1 MHPAG
6 RVSAAA
12 SRWVLVAMA
21 TVCWWAWRLTPARA
35 DGGAQAPMALTWIEL
50 TDTRGISVWNYELSM
65 DRGGITDPD
74 KLIWSF
80 LIDISWGFY
89 RMCVVAAIWFID
101 WVIGFAWLPIVT
113 TPLLTLS
120 DSLQTVVD
128 QFGVK
133 PLFAT
138 AAAAIAA
145 TWMARGKWAL
155 GIFELFTSLVIAALA
170 VGIFANPVDK
180 VAGDDGLIISTRDTG
195 LQLAAGLAN
204 GGDTSGDATELREQI
219 TGTLVDTFLR
229 LPTEMINF
237 GTVVDG
243 GGCEA
248 TYDNVLRSGPYGG
261 EDDIRDAMS
270 DCDQA
275 LGAVPSNPGPG
286 QLLSTFV
293 IGPAAAFLMIFA
305 LVLAGALL
313 LAAVYA
319 LYQAL
324 RGIVTVVLAI
334 LPGGARGTLF
344 QTLAELATALATVV
358 FAVVFLTGYMLFL
371 RGIFT
376 GSSDGSFG
384 IMATFFL
391 VDVMIVV
398 GIVMFWKG
406 RKKLRRGADRL
417 AAAMAKRP
425 GTGPTAL
432 PSRKQFS
439 PTDLYYKS
447 RMATGAGRLAV
458 GGASAV
464 GRGIGGAAGAAGGLA
479 GKLGAAVSGWRAGT
493 AGTPG
498 SPGTSTP
505 RQLAIGASR
514 LSDQDAGPGAGPAG
528 SPSGG
533 PAGSPGDALAGS
545 PGGAAAAVR
554 QRVTSTRLA
563 QSAGG
568 RLLAWGTR
576 AAAAYVTG
584 GASSAVLAGVQVAG
598 AAHRMLPPSPRRA
611 ALDGHLARKA
621 LPAGPSGTQPATTPT
636 SGAPAPS
643 GGRGSSRATP
653 QPTSRPQ
660 GATTVP
666 AEGGARPSAA
676 RRPNRAD
683 ASAGTS
689 PSSPTPAAPSSPPTQ
704 TPRGGAV
711 TPAIAG
717 EVLDSASTRPAR
729 SSSNGG
735 TNHPARLRAELA
747 GRRAASMRPRPAPDA
762 GR

>member
-1 MHPAG
+1 M
-6 RVSAAA
+6 
-12 SRWVLVAMA
+12 VLA

-35 DGGAQAPMALTWIEL
+35 DGGAQAPIALTWIEL
-50 TDTRGISVWNYELSM
+50 NDTRGISVWNYELSL
-65 DRGGITDPD
+65 DRGGITSPD

-80 LIDISWGFY
+80 FIDISWGIY
-89 RMCVVAAIWFID
+89 RLCVVIAVWFID
-101 WVIGFAWLPIVT
+101 WVLGFAWLPIVT

-120 DSLQTVVD
+120 DALQTVVD
-128 QFGVK
+128 QFGVQ

-138 AAAAIAA
+138 AAAALAA

-155 GIFELFTSLVIAALA
+155 GIFELFTSLIIAALA
-170 VGIFANPVDK
+170 VGLFANPVDK
-180 VAGDDGLIISTRDTG
+180 VAGDDGLLISTRDTG

-204 GGDTSGDATELREQI
+204 NGDTSGDSTELREQI
-219 TGTLVDTFLR
+219 TGTLIDTFLR

-248 TYDNVLRSGPYGG
+248 TYDDVLRKGPYGTD
-261 EDDIRDAMS
+261 DDIRDAMS
-270 DCDQA
+270 DCDLR
-275 LGAVPSNPGPG
+275 LGAAAENPGPG

-334 LPGGARGTLF
+334 LPGGARGTLW

-358 FAVVFLTGYMLFL
+358 FTVVFLTGYMLFL
-371 RGIFT
+371 QGIFT

-398 GIVMFWKG
+398 GIIMFWKG

-432 PSRKQFS
+432 PSRKQFN

-447 RMATGAGRLAV
+447 RMAIGAGRLAV
-458 GGASAV
+458 GGASAM

-479 GKLGAAVSGWRAGT
+479 GKLGAAVSGWRART
-493 AGTPG
+493 HQDAAGA
-498 SPGTSTP
+498 SSP

-514 LSDQDAGPGAGPAG
+514 SSDQDFGPGSAPT
-528 SPSGG
+528 
-533 PAGSPGDALAGS
+533 GSPGGGPTGS
-545 PGGAAAAVR
+545 PGGAPTTLPGGAAAAVR
-554 QRVTSTRLA
+554 QRVSGARLA

-568 RLLAWGTR
+568 RLMAWGAR
-576 AAAAYVTG
+576 AAAAYMTG
-584 GASSAVLAGVQVAG
+584 GTSSAVLAGVQVAG
-598 AAHRMLPPSPRRA
+598 AAHRMLPPSPRRT
-611 ALDGHLARKA
+611 ALDGRLVRKA
-621 LPAGPSGTQPATTPT
+621 LPAGSPGTQPT
-636 SGAPAPS
+636 SGPQAPS
-643 GGRGSSRATP
+643 SGHGGSPA
-653 QPTSRPQ
+653 TSRPAMRSQ
-660 GATTVP
+660 GATGSPAGGVP
-666 AEGGARPSAA
+666 APTAA
-676 RRPNRAD
+676 RGPHRAD
-683 ASAGTS
+683 APVATGASSPAPTA
-689 PSSPTPAAPSSPPTQ
+689 PSSPTHRAPGAGGVTQ
-704 TPRGGAV
+704 
-711 TPAIAG
+711 AIAG
-717 EVLDSASTRPAR
+717 EVMDSTSARPSR
-729 SSSNGG
+729 SPSPGATSPGA
-735 TNHPARLRAELA
+735 TNNAARLRAELA
-747 GRRAASMRPRPAPDA
+747 GRRAATTRHRSAPNP